1 MSSDDVLRRKIER
14 LRGDFMLFAPRALKI
29 QDKGGKLIPFTMNRA
44 QLFLHAKMEDQK
56 RRTGKVR
63 GIIGKGRQTG
73 GSTYVGAR
81 FYHRTSMN
89 PGVQTFILTHEQ
101 EASDNLFDMVSRF
114 QDNNPIKPHAGASN
128 AKELVFDKL
137 RSGYSVGTA
146 GTKAVGRS
154 STNHLLHWS
163 EVAYSPNASGHG
175 AGIVQTVPD
184 LPGTEIIKESTGNG
198 AQGEFYESWQMA
210 EAGRGD
216 YEAWFLP
223 WFWSQDYCR
232 DAPEGFV
239 LSEAEIRYA
248 QLYDLSAGQM
258 AWRRAKID
266 ELKSE
271 VLFMREYPATANE
284 MWASTGKQSY
294 INPETVL
301 DARKATLEGIGP
313 LVIGVDPARFGD
325 DRFSVAWRRGRKVSK
340 IESRLHIGTTEAL
353 AWLRDIIDQD
363 KPARM
368 FIDAGGGGDRLF
380 DMLQAWGKPYSDVV
394 VLVNFGSKPQTEVL
408 INDDGT
414 KRAGPA
420 NRRAEMWMRS
430 KEWLEQIGGADIPD
444 SDALQSDA
452 TAPGYSYGTTDQR
465 LILESKEQMRAR
477 GVRSPDEWDAIVLTF
492 AEPVKERPDRGKP
505 GVRTLQTS
513 SGPGTA
519 WMGA

>member
-1 MSSDDVLRRKIER
+1 
-14 LRGDFMLFAPRALKI
+14 
-29 QDKGGKLIPFTMNRA
+29 MNKA
-44 QLFLHAKMEDQK
+44 QLFLYQKMEDQK

-81 FYHRTSMN
+81 FYHQTSMN

-101 EASDNLFDMVSRF
+101 KASDNLFKMVETF
-114 QDNNPIKPHAGASN
+114 HANNPLKPNTGASN

-154 STNHLLHWS
+154 STNHRLHWS
-163 EVAYSPNASGHG
+163 EVAHSPNAEGHS
-175 AGIVQTVPD
+175 AGLLQTVPD

-198 AQGEFYESWQMA
+198 AQGEFYESWQLA

-216 YEAWFLP
+216 YEAWFIP
-223 WFWSQDYCR
+223 WFWSQDYYR
-232 DAPEGFV
+232 EAPEGFV
-239 LSEAEIRYA
+239 LSEEENRYA
-248 QLYDLSAGQM
+248 QLYDLSAGHI
-258 AWRRAKID
+258 AWRRAKIA

-271 VLFMREYPATANE
+271 ILFMREFPATATE

-294 INPETVL
+294 INPESVL
-301 DARKATLEGIGP
+301 DARKATLDGIGP
-313 LVIGVDPARFGD
+313 LVVGVDPARFGD
-325 DRFSVAWRRGRKVSK
+325 DRFSVAFRRGRKVSK

-363 KPARM
+363 KPAKM
-368 FIDAGGGGDRLF
+368 FIDAGGGGDRLY
-380 DMLQAWGKPYSDVV
+380 DLLVSWGKPYSEIVS
-394 VLVNFGSKPQTEVL
+394 LVNFGSKAQTEVMI
-408 INDDGT
+408 INDGT

-430 KEWLEQIGGADIPD
+430 KEWLEQTGGVDIPD

-452 TAPGYSYGTTDQR
+452 TAPAYSYGLTDQR

-477 GVRSPDEWDAIVLTF
+477 GVRSPDEWDAVVLTF
-492 AEPVKERPDRGKP
+492 AEPVKNWDRYSAKP
-505 GVRTLQTS
+505 ISQHIRSVQVS
-513 SGPGTA
+513 SDSPGG
-519 WMGA
+519 WMGV